1 MQGRALESYHS
12 LSSRPHA
19 HSFLQEAGS
28 SKSITTTQ
36 VPDAA
41 LAVDAIG
48 LEAINAL
55 LDWYCTLQLREYR
68 RIFRATDEAGQLD
81 NVSRRFAW
89 FRRVLKQHDEEHAG
103 GFLEKWQAARALTA
117 RFADITRDDLKSALI
132 RERPKLQ
139 VNTLLEAL
147 QATMEYEAQAS
158 KRFGGV
164 PFSQIYA
171 ANPRPVTAAGPSGIT
186 IAPTAG
192 AAVAENI
199 SSVFEPYLGLFVE
212 AQDKALAELMTNYRR
227 QGTNLPAGGGAGGP
241 GAGGPEGA
249 TSPGSHPTVLPSSTE
264 LFYFYRQ
271 SLEQCSR
278 LSNREA
284 FRDLIVVFRRY
295 LRAYG
300 EDVLRAALLQ
310 SPRPEAGRRSTSSST
325 DTRTS
330 VADLQRWCLV
340 LNTAD
345 YCANTCTQLESRLKA
360 KIHADFKEQV
370 TLEPDR
376 DVFEA
381 IVAAA
386 VQVLTREAEMAVEPA
401 VPHKMMRGGGGGSLG
416 GSSMPSG
423 LDMSGSGSGSG
434 GPQAWASLTQVQG
447 KSQYVDEVRSNL
459 ESVAVVVRQDVENK
473 RYVRS
478 WCDKTVQVVLAKWTH
493 CLVRLLLQR
502 AQQQPAASSP
512 PTSLGRNRPAME
524 QLLVDL
530 YEIKATLL
538 ELPQHSPSEQGSVSA
553 QGYARHVERSVARV
567 EALLRLLLVP
577 LGEGEGQQQVSQGS
591 VPEEAFLAEYVRL
604 CSAEVAPAAAGQNS
618 GLSSLSNLQK
628 AIDLKC
634 GNASGGGTAGARL
647 SDALVDRF
655 FALVDEAAREDGAK
669 KAGQGAAGPTPVG
682 LASLLSTL
690 EMDTPPLGAM
700 LTAPPSLE
708 FAPLNLP
715 QGGSFGATEGA
726 ASSSYLNGGT
736 ASATSDVSG
745 LRSPTLGEGNTSS
758 GGGLG
763 VGARSVFGGAG
774 GKFGSLF
781 GLGLVGDRRG

>member
-1 MQGRALESYHS
+1 MDFPRSS
-12 LSSRPHA
+12 L
-19 HSFLQEAGS
+19 SFLQEAGS
-28 SKSITTTQ
+28 TTPIRSTA

-41 LAVDAIG
+41 LALDAIG
-48 LEAINAL
+48 SDAINAL
-55 LDWYCTLQLREYR
+55 LDWYCALQLREYR

-89 FRRVLKQHDEEHAG
+89 FRRVVKQHDEEHSG
-103 GFLEKWQAARALTA
+103 GFLEGWQAAKALTA
-117 RFADITRDDLKSALI
+117 RFADITREDIKSALI

-139 VNTLLEAL
+139 VTTLLEAL

-186 IAPTAG
+186 IAPAAAATA
-192 AAVAENI
+192 AENI

-212 AQDKALAELMTNYRR
+212 AQDKALAELMANYRR
-227 QGTNLPAGGGAGGP
+227 QGTTLPSQADITNNAGGP
-241 GAGGPEGA
+241 PPAS
-249 TSPGSHPTVLPSSTE
+249 SPGSHPTVLPSSTE

-278 LSNREA
+278 LTNRSA
-284 FRDLIVVFRRY
+284 FRDLITVFRRY

-300 EDVLRAALLQ
+300 EDVLRAALL
-310 SPRPEAGRRSTSSST
+310 SARPPRPDGRRSTSLST

-330 VADLQRWCLV
+330 VQDLQRWCLV

-345 YCANTCTQLESRLKA
+345 YCANTCTQLEQRLKA
-360 KIHADFKEQV
+360 KIHEEYKEQV

-376 DVFEA
+376 EVFEA

-386 VQVLTREAEMAVEPA
+386 VTVLTREGEMAVEPGI
-401 VPHKMMRGGGGGSLG
+401 PHKMMRGGGGSGSSGASTAGLDSTAG
-416 GSSMPSG
+416 GSGNVQPW
-423 LDMSGSGSGSG
+423 L
-434 GPQAWASLTQVQG
+434 SLTQVHG
-447 KSQYVDEVRSNL
+447 KSSYVDEVRTSL

-478 WCDKTVQVVLAKWTH
+478 WCDRIAHVVLLKWTH
-493 CLVRLLLQR
+493 VLVRLLLQR
-502 AQQQPAASSP
+502 PSTPGQQ
-512 PTSLGRNRPAME
+512 PTSLGRSRPAIE

-538 ELPQHSPSEQGSVSA
+538 ELPQHTPSEQSSA
-553 QGYARHVERSVARV
+553 SALGYARHVERNVGRV
-567 EALLRLLLVP
+567 EALLRLMLVP
-577 LGEGEGQQQVSQGS
+577 LDEGDATSQKGEMREG
-591 VPEEAFLAEYVRL
+591 AFLSEYVRL
-604 CSAEVAPAAAGQNS
+604 CAVDLTGAPGDAGPGS
-618 GLSSLSNLQK
+618 GLASLANLQK

-634 GNASGGGTAGARL
+634 GNAPGVGGGGTAGARL

-655 FALVDEAAREDGAK
+655 FALVDAAVAAK
-669 KAGQGAAGPTPVG
+669 ATGGESVAGRDDRPTPAG
-682 LASLLSTL
+682 LATLLSTL
-690 EMDTPPLGAM
+690 EMDPPPPGALVTPPPALD
-700 LTAPPSLE
+700 
-708 FAPLNLP
+708 FAPLNVPGDTASSYATATGAQMNATGSVDQARTGLFSP
-715 QGGSFGATEGA
+715 PLSSTGGDGA
-726 ASSSYLNGGT
+726 AT
-736 ASATSDVSG
+736 
-745 LRSPTLGEGNTSS
+745 S

-781 GLGLVGDRRG
+781 GLGLVGDRNRGQ